1 MDCREFRKQ
10 HFAYLDD
17 TLPGDAMSA
26 ALRHVMACDS
36 CAAHDCMV
44 RRSLMLVRNMQ
55 VIEPSADFRQRMQAR
70 IAETRAETQ
79 RERFA
84 MAERE
89 LNGGARRVKQPIVL
103 SAVAASVLV
112 MGTMAWRE
120 VTPREAKAAT
130 AQPTASVVK
139 PSAPVDTTMQPIHFS
154 PGMVQAMATGN
165 PMWPAALLVDD
176 TPAQMLNA
184 EFTMVKSQ
192 RD

>member
-1 MDCREFRKQ
+1 
-10 HFAYLDD
+10 
-17 TLPGDAMSA
+17 
-26 ALRHVMACDS
+26 
-36 CAAHDCMV
+36 MV

-55 VIEPSADFRQRMQAR
+55 VIEPSADFRQRMQVR

-89 LNGGARRVKQPIVL
+89 LNSGARRVKQPLVF
-103 SAVAASVLV
+103 SAVAAGVLV

-139 PSAPVDTTMQPIHFS
+139 PPAPVDTMQPIHFS
-154 PGMVQAMATGN
+154 PAMVRAMSTGN

-176 TPAQMLNA
+176 TPAQLLNA
-184 EFTMVKSQ
+184 EFTVVKSL